1 MTIGNADTERETEN
15 NAATTDEVIVR
26 YLLRSAEKYYT
37 IQAEVITEITLS
49 GDTLQAA
56 DFETHG
62 LDIAPA
68 SDYILQ
74 LDSPTIYK
82 WTDADTI
89 TDTIL
94 TITAK
99 PHPQVIQAACDMSD
113 VSIYGITGA
122 TAIHE
127 GINVSYPMMRVWRGQ
142 RKKHWKQRWK
152 EACWRHMISLDHQ
165 RF

>member
-1 MTIGNADTERETEN
+1 M
-15 NAATTDEVIVR
+15 
-26 YLLRSAEKYYT
+26 
-37 IQAEVITEITLS
+37 
-49 GDTLQAA
+49 
-56 DFETHG
+56 
-62 LDIAPA
+62 
-68 SDYILQ
+68 Q

-127 GINVSYPMMRVWRGQ
+127 GINVKLSYDAGMAWTEEETL
-142 RKKHWKQRWK
+142 
-152 EACWRHMISLDHQ
+152 EAALEGSLLETYDKLGPSKILTIAFIVSDMTDNLTQ
-165 RF
+165 FQYTFKNEEDK